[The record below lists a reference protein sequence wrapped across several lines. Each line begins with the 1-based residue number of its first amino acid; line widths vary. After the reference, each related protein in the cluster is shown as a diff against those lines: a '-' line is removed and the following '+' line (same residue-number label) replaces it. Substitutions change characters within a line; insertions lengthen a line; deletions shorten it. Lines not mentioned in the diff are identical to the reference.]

1 MPRPLRTL
9 AAFGALG
16 LIAAG
21 LAIGGGISDARW
33 LLMLFAAWVLL
44 LIATRI
50 RIPATVPVR
59 ARSTI
64 RTALTLATVF
74 AIVSVQLVRIQVVQS
89 EATQT
94 RTATAPNG
102 DVVANPR
109 LGNADLAVKRGR
121 IYDRNGNVIA
131 DSKEV
136 DGVWTREYP
145 DPATAYVAGYY
156 SPLLYGTAGL
166 ENTYNAELSGQQ
178 GNNPFL
184 RLQNDLLHRPQQG
197 LDLHL
202 TLDANL
208 QQSAMDMLN
217 GRNGAVV
224 VMDVKTGAVLALAS
238 NPNYDPNQLFT
249 ASPDQNAAAAA
260 YWKQLNQDPDSPLVL
275 RANLGL
281 FTPGS
286 TFKTITAGIA
296 IDTNIANPDTVYT
309 DDGEF
314 TVDGHVIGGDN
325 RPDTSQT
332 QWTMRTSL
340 GWSLNQVFAQIGLQI
355 GPTLMWEYGQKYGIG
370 ATIPFDLPVSQGQL
384 ASSAGFLKSRPALAD
399 TAFGQGQIQVTP
411 LYMAMIASM
420 YANGGKMMK
429 PYLVDSIST
438 QDGKTVRT
446 TSPGTWRQPVS
457 AKTAGEVKSMMI
469 SAVDDGA
476 IGRAQVGGYVVGGKT
491 GTAETGATTA
501 PHAWFIGFIGNPDPQ
516 YAVAVVLEH
525 GGEGLAAPVTIGRDM
540 LVAAIQATKPD

>member
-1 MPRPLRTL
+1 MPRSIRTL
-9 AAFGALG
+9 AGVGAIG

-33 LLMLFAAWVLL
+33 LLMLCGAWVLL
-44 LIATRI
+44 LVATRV
-50 RIPATVPVR
+50 RIPVTVPVR
-59 ARSTI
+59 TRSTI
-64 RTALTLATVF
+64 RTALVLATVF

-121 IYDRNGNVIA
+121 IYDRNGNVVA
-131 DSKEV
+131 DTKEV
-136 DGVWTREYP
+136 NGVWTREYP

-184 RLQNDLLHRPQQG
+184 RLQNQLLHRPQTG

-208 QQSAMDMLN
+208 QQSAMDMLD

-224 VMDVKTGAVLALAS
+224 VMDVKTGAVLAMAS

-249 ASPDQNAAAAA
+249 SSPDQNEAAAA
-260 YWKQLNQDPDSPLVL
+260 YWQQLNQNPDSPLVL

-286 TFKTITAGIA
+286 TFKTVTAGIA
-296 IDTNIANPDTVYT
+296 IDNNIANPDSIYT
-309 DDGEF
+309 DDGELF
-314 TVDGHVIGGDN
+314 VDGHEIVGDN
-325 RPDTSQT
+325 RPDDSQT
-332 QWTMRTSL
+332 QWSLRTSL
-340 GWSLNQVFAQIGLQI
+340 GWSLNIVFAQVGLQI
-355 GPTLMWEYGQKYGIG
+355 GPKLMWEYGQKYGIG
-370 ATIPFDLPVSQGQL
+370 AKIPFDLPVSRGQL
-384 ASSAGFLKSRPALAD
+384 ASSADFLKSKPALAD

-420 YANGGKMMK
+420 YANGGKMMQ
-429 PYLVDSIST
+429 PYLVDRVTT

-446 TSPGTWRQPVS
+446 TSPETWRKPVS
-457 AKTAGEVKSMMI
+457 AKTAAEVKSMMI

-491 GTAETGATTA
+491 GTAETGANQE
-501 PHAWFIGFIGNPDPQ
+501 PHAWFIGFIGDPEPQ

-540 LVAAIQATKPD
+540 LVTTMQARKED

>member
-1 MPRPLRTL
+1 MPRPIRAL
-9 AAFGALG
+9 AGFGAVG

-21 LAIGGGISDARW
+21 LAIRGGISDARW
-33 LLMLFAAWVLL
+33 LVILFAAWILL

-64 RTALTLATVF
+64 RTALVLATVF

-89 EATQT
+89 EATRT

-136 DGVWTREYP
+136 DGAWTRDYP

-156 SPLLYGTAGL
+156 SPLLYGTSGL
-166 ENTYNAELSGQQ
+166 EDTYNAELTGQQ
-178 GNNPFL
+178 GNNPFV

-202 TLDANL
+202 TLDAGL

-224 VMDVKTGAVLALAS
+224 VMDVKTGAVVAMAS

-249 ASPDQNAAAAA
+249 SSPDQNDAASA
-260 YWKQLNQDPDSPLVL
+260 YWRQLNQNPDSPLVL

-296 IDTNIANPDTVYT
+296 IDNNIANPDTVYT
-309 DDGEF
+309 DNGVLF
-314 TVDGHVIGGDN
+314 IDGHEIVGDN
-325 RPDTSQT
+325 RPDDTQT
-332 QWTMRTSL
+332 QWSLRTSL
-340 GWSLNQVFAQIGLQI
+340 GWSLNIVFAQVGLQI
-355 GPTLMWEYGQKYGIG
+355 GPTLMWDYGKKYGI
-370 ATIPFDLPVSQGQL
+370 AAKIPFDLPVSQGQL
-384 ASSAGFLKSRPALAD
+384 ASSARFLKSKPALAD

-429 PYLVDSIST
+429 PYLVDRVT
-438 QDGKTVRT
+438 TPDGKTVST
-446 TSPGTWRQPVS
+446 TNPGVWRQPVS
-457 AKTAGEVKSMMI
+457 AKTAGEVNSMMI

-491 GTAETGATTA
+491 GTAETGTGAE
-501 PHAWFIGFIGNPDPQ
+501 PHAWFIGFIGDPDPQ

-540 LVAAIQATKPD
+540 LVAAMQARKPD